1 MNTFMNHLSV
11 NRITVADLFTFG
23 EALALFLAEDTDS
36 VVSARKFD
44 LQVVGA
50 EANVAVAVSRLGLSS
65 LFQTRVGLD
74 ELGDVII
81 AELLKEKVDVSRIR
95 RVDNYTGAIVRNRG
109 TSQPVNVTYL
119 RTSSAASTMTPRDIE
134 ASDVEQCRW
143 LHVTGI
149 TAAIS
154 QSACDTV
161 AKALNIARVAGTM
174 KSFDLNI
181 RRKLWNEAHA
191 REVLFD
197 LVQDVDV
204 LFGGADEFQVVWG
217 SDDPKTNLHN
227 AVNRGIKT
235 AIMTA
240 GPGLIRVLSDGEYF
254 EVSPPLVTA
263 IDPVGS
269 GDAFVGGTI
278 AGLLAGLD
286 LERAVVQGSECGASV
301 AAQIGDWIGLPHG
314 ITGRRID
321 TSERE
326 PTP

>member
-1 MNTFMNHLSV
+1 MSRT
-11 NRITVADLFTFG
+11 TVADLFTFG

-65 LFQTRVGLD
+65 IFQTRVGLD

-81 AELLKEKVDVSRIR
+81 GELLKEKIDVSRIR

-134 ASDVEQCRW
+134 ASDIEECRW

-154 QSACDTV
+154 QSACATV
-161 AKALNIARVAGTM
+161 AEALNIGRAAETM

-181 RRKLWNEAHA
+181 RRKLWSETRA
-191 REVLFD
+191 REVLYD
-197 LVQDVDV
+197 LVQNIDVV
-204 LFGGADEFQVVWG
+204 FGGADEYQVVWG
-217 SDDPKTNLHN
+217 SDDPKTNLQN

-240 GPGLIRVLSDGEYF
+240 GPALIRVLSDGEYF

-278 AGLLAGLD
+278 AGLLAGLE

-301 AAQIGDWIGLPHG
+301 ATQIGDWIGLPYG
-314 ITGRRID
+314 IAGRRID

-326 PTP
+326 PTS